1 MAKTLDFPTW
11 LNERRTFSVFNDFIN
26 FATGTDGWTSL
37 AADSGASV
45 AHSDA
50 ANGILVLTTGATD
63 ENECSVK
70 TTTEPFLIATDRPM
84 IMEARI
90 QFTEASTDQ
99 AAVAVGFANAFG
111 AADFLVDGTGAVA
124 ASADSLLLLKSPGE
138 TAWRGFSSNGATRT
152 STLSQTTA
160 GGSSYQVVRLEAIQ
174 VGSSIEVWFYVDGV
188 QLVDTNNNPIKH
200 SVLVASATEMNLGV
214 YVKTAAA
221 ASQVVNVD
229 YIGGA
234 QLRNM

>member
-90 QFTEASTDQ
+90 QFTEASTDH
-99 AAVAVGFANAFG
+99 AGCAEPHSGAIPGDGAVG
-111 AADFLVDGTGAVA
+111 DG
-124 ASADSLLLLKSPGE
+124 D
-138 TAWRGFSSNGATRT
+138 
-152 STLSQTTA
+152 
-160 GGSSYQVVRLEAIQ
+160 
-174 VGSSIEVWFYVDGV
+174 
-188 QLVDTNNNPIKH
+188 
-200 SVLVASATEMNLGV
+200 
-214 YVKTAAA
+214 
-221 ASQVVNVD
+221 
-229 YIGGA
+229 
-234 QLRNM
+234 